1 MRKYNVQKIII
12 VVLST
17 LLFVSSVGNAVLS
30 YRLEQ
35 NRQQLELTRMELE
48 RSRDNHKIIREGL
61 GRTAEILCQSTN
73 TVQDLR
79 RQISEIRESYEAIE
93 NYINSSNQ

>member
-1 MRKYNVQKIII
+1 MQKACII
-12 VVLST
+12 VLST
-17 LLFVSSVGNAVLS
+17 LLFISVACNAVLS

-35 NRQQLELTRMELE
+35 NRQQLELTRMELG
-48 RSRDNHKIIREGL
+48 RSRDNYKVITEGL
-61 GRTAEILCQSTN
+61 GRTAEILGESAN

-79 RQISEIRESYEAIE
+79 RQISEIRESYEAME

>member
-1 MRKYNVQKIII
+1 MQKIISI
-12 VVLST
+12 ILSCF
-17 LLFVSSVGNAVLS
+17 LFISVACNAVLS

-35 NRQQLELTRMELE
+35 NRQQLELTRVELE
-48 RSRDNHKIIREGL
+48 RSRDNYKIIREGL

-79 RQISEIRESYEAIE
+79 RQISEIRESYEAMADILTD
-93 NYINSSNQ
+93 NNGSCYK